1 MSMFYELMMRKK
13 TEIMYATIKGSL
25 TENDGVFSGF
35 SASNYLLTQD
45 NIAINTNQNFEIRV
59 TFTTGGDVSSFKHL
73 LETYGHPYDFYI
85 DFKDDRF
92 RFKFFDANNTS
103 VIYTL
108 WHSITTNTQ
117 YTVIWQYISATN
129 THNISLVQN
138 GVVIASN
145 SNTSTIY
152 SYNYPFAI
160 GCSDIVGSI
169 DLNNSYIKIGSTKYK
184 LQAVV
189 GYTVVGSPTISDGVV
204 SGFSHNT
211 NYLSIPPFSGNDN
224 FEGCFV
230 FKANVIKKMPI
241 FSTNN
246 YFTNGFY
253 LNANGKITCTFHQET
268 PEGKYYSITTTF
280 VCQANVK
287 YYGKFKKSGNI
298 LSFAIS
304 TDNISWQEQY
314 KTLDENCVF
323 NSTTNK
329 VGDGGGETSV
339 AFDGEIYIQESWIK
353 VNNKLF
359 FNGQQS

>member
-13 TEIMYATIKGSL
+13 TQIMYATIKGSL

-92 RFKFFDANNTS
+92 RFKFFDVNNTS

-189 GYTVVGSPTISDGVV
+189 GYTVVGSPTITDGVV
-204 SGFSHNT
+204 SGFSSA
-211 NYLSIPPFSGNDN
+211 NYLNLGANVPYSNN
-224 FEGCFV
+224 FEMV
-230 FKANVIKKMPI
+230 FKFTTGTIGTTQAI
-241 FSTNN
+241 FEGTTSNTGATIIISTNGKL
-246 YFTNGFY
+246 FVSAGNGSWIVNTAGTTV
-253 LNANGKITCTFHQET
+253 LSANTT
-268 PEGKYYSITTTF
+268 YYIKFSYKN
-280 VCQANVK
+280 NVYK
-287 YYGKFKKSGNI
+287 
-298 LSFAIS
+298 LELS
-304 TDNISWQEQY
+304 TDNVNWNTEISVESSS
-314 KTLDENCVF
+314 TI
-323 NSTTNK
+323 STTSNK
-329 VGDGGGETSV
+329 SIGYSTRFSGRVFTGSIDMNNT
-339 AFDGEIYIQESWIK
+339 YIKI
-353 VNNKLF
+353 NNKLW
-359 FNGQQS
+359 FNGQQA